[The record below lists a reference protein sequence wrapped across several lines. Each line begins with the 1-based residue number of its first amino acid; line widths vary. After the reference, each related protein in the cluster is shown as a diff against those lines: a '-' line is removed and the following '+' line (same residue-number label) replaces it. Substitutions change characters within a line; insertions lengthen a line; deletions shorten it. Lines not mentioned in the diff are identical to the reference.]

1 MYMEILNRLDT
12 LNTKID
18 ICCGNYD
25 KAAEN
30 IQRSYR
36 GFTSRRNT
44 RRTMKP
50 NITESLL
57 NMPGDISQ
65 MITDRVNEL
74 KHNKINKIE
83 SRAGDLVDRIELH
96 FNNGDVKEYGGN
108 GGWTLDSFILKPNE
122 KIIKV
127 VQYEGCDYG
136 GGQFLGCRIDFHTN
150 FDRIYK
156 IAGVFCKKPC
166 VPRMGDYARNR
177 QKVFNVSPDKLF
189 TGLIFN
195 ESVLVGIEEE
205 PYITYKKGGKKRSK
219 TKKRRSKTKKKHKKL
234 TKK

>member
-1 MYMEILNRLDT
+1 MYMEILNRLDTLNTKIDICCDNYDKAAENIQKTYKDYTINDMYMEILNRLDT

-30 IQRSYR
+30 IQRTYR

-65 MITDRVNEL
+65 MITDKVNEL
-74 KHNKINKIE
+74 NRNIMPPLTDIRVPKGPFKGMKLHDVLYKKF
-83 SRAGDLVDRIELH
+83 RRGDFRSGRR
-96 FNNGDVKEYGGN
+96 GDDDIVS
-108 GGWTLDSFILKPNE
+108 WTQQVMLDEDGKLFVE
-122 KIIKV
+122 K
-127 VQYEGCDYG
+127 
-136 GGQFLGCRIDFHTN
+136 F
-150 FDRIYK
+150 
-156 IAGVFCKKPC
+156 KKW
-166 VPRMGDYARNR
+166 Y
-177 QKVFNVSPDKLF
+177 FNV
-189 TGLIFN
+189 
-195 ESVLVGIEEE
+195 
-205 PYITYKKGGKKRSK
+205 YKKYHYKNIKRVVKNVVKPRKKR
-219 TKKRRSKTKKKHKKL
+219 KKL